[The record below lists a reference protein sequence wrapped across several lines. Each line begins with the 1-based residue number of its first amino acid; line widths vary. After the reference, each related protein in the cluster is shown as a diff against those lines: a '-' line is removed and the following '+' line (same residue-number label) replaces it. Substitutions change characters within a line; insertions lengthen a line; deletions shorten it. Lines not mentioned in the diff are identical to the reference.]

1 MNKLILALTILTLYS
16 CGEDNHKK
24 QKPIQKAHTIEKNNR
39 PTLYAN
45 YGNGV
50 GKLEFIPKLD
60 TLRKNSIIV
69 KSGNKVFQ
77 TIKLRA
83 PLPEE
88 FELIDWNFDGYKDVS
103 IRFLSGS
110 AGVSYEI
117 YNYDKVKNRFILN
130 KELLDNYLK
139 IDSIHQRVVFTFSSG
154 CDIKNWD
161 TMKYVNN
168 KLVFEKGLNLNRL
181 TNKLVRVKSS
191 KMMDGKI
198 IEKTD
203 TIQDRMG
210 LWDKY

>member
-1 MNKLILALTILTLYS
+1 MNKLILLALLFTFFS
-16 CGEDNHKK
+16 CSEEKK
-24 QKPIQKAHTIEKNNR
+24 REKAHTIEQKDR
-39 PTLYAN
+39 PTLYAK
-45 YGNGV
+45 YGNSV
-50 GKLEFIPKLD
+50 GNLEFIPKLD
-60 TLRKNSIIV
+60 ILRKNSIIV

-77 TIKLRA
+77 TIKLKA

-103 IRFLSGS
+103 ILNPSGS
-110 AGVSYEI
+110 AGVTYEI

-130 KELLDNYLK
+130 KELLDNYLQ

-154 CDIKNWD
+154 CDIKNRD

-168 KLVFEKGLNLNRL
+168 KLVFEKGLNLTRL
-181 TNKLVRVKSS
+181 PDKLVRVKSS
-191 KMMDGKI
+191 KMIEGKI
-198 IEKTD
+198 IEKID

>member
-1 MNKLILALTILTLYS
+1 MNKLLLLALLFTIFG
-16 CGEDNHKK
+16 CAEEKK
-24 QKPIQKAHTIEKNNR
+24 EEKAHTIEQKDR
-39 PTLYAN
+39 PTLYAE
-45 YGNGV
+45 YGNSV

-60 TLRKNSIIV
+60 RLRKNSIIV
-69 KSGNKVFQ
+69 KSGIRVFQ
-77 TIKLRA
+77 TIKLRS
-83 PLPEE
+83 PLAEE

-130 KELLDNYLK
+130 RELLDNYLQ

-168 KLVFEKGLNLNRL
+168 KLVFEKGLNLTRL
-181 TNKLVRVKSS
+181 PDNLVRVKSS
-191 KMMDGKI
+191 KMIEGKI
-198 IEKTD
+198 IEKID
-203 TIQDRMG
+203 TIQDIMG

>member
-1 MNKLILALTILTLYS
+1 MKNKLILAITLFAVVS
-16 CGEDNHKK
+16 CAEEKK
-24 QKPIQKAHTIEKNNR
+24 KEKAHTIEQKAR
-39 PTLYAN
+39 PTLYEN
-45 YGNGV
+45 YGNDI

-60 TLRKNSIIV
+60 RLRKNSIIV

-77 TIKLRA
+77 TIKLKA

-88 FELIDWNFDGYKDVS
+88 FELIDWNFDGFKDVS
-103 IRFLSGS
+103 IRNPSGS
-110 AGVSYEI
+110 AVVNYEV

-154 CDIKNWD
+154 CDIKNRD
-161 TMKYVNN
+161 TMKYENN
-168 KLVFEKGLNLNRL
+168 KLVFEKGLNLTRL
-181 TNKLVRVKSS
+181 PDKLVRVKSS
-191 KMMDGKI
+191 KMIEGKI
-198 IEKTD
+198 IEKID